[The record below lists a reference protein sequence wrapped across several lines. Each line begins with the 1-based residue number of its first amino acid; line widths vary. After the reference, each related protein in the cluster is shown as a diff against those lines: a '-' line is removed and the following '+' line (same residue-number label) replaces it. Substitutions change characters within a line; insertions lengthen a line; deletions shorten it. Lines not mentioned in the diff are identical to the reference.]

1 MFQKLSIFAAFKST
15 LEFANAIMVTRQVSL
30 YSCLDPLGHSLFI
43 NVVSESAKRRTK
55 YNNALMIVHIYFQI
69 HDMAL
74 TLCILKFA
82 FLSYSIPICSI
93 FHLLAT
99 FIHRYINTIKQSFNK
114 SKLSKHYIQIYR
126 KFRPKTILSY
136 LSCLSCICRN
146 DWTFSAF

>member
-1 MFQKLSIFAAFKST
+1 
-15 LEFANAIMVTRQVSL
+15 
-30 YSCLDPLGHSLFI
+30 
-43 NVVSESAKRRTK
+43 
-55 YNNALMIVHIYFQI
+55 MIVHIYFQI

-74 TLCILKFA
+74 TLCIFKFA
-82 FLSYSIPICSI
+82 FLSYSIPICRI

-136 LSCLSCICRN
+136 LYLVCLAFAEMIGLFLHFDSQLTDLKCDHPIEIIFKFYFVKNIISQCEH
-146 DWTFSAF
+146 FSFYMDSFGLLRADCLTSTSNRR